1 MTFETLLARR
11 YMFSGRHKALASLFT
26 LIAFGGITLGV
37 FALIVVIAVMDGF
50 DRNLTAK
57 IIGAEAHITI
67 TPSIEGVGQ
76 PIIAE
81 EELPL
86 VREVPGIK
94 AAAPVIM
101 RLALIMTRD
110 EDSPDE
116 SDSDDRGAL
125 LNSRPDSP
133 VDPDEAPTPILDITP
148 PDLRADLDGETSP
161 SDSLEDPLPPPS
173 VADVTRGMPP
183 RQAGL
188 LIQGID
194 LDIEPEITDLMR
206 NIRGT
211 SIPAGNEL
219 IVGHTIATQQLM
231 AEPGQ
236 RLLVIGS
243 TFAETP
249 DGPMPTMRNSRMAG
263 VFQTGYPE
271 SDNFMAYTS
280 LEGARRLFRIEDGR
294 VDGIRAVVHNPER
307 VQDVKAELRR
317 VLGPSRLITSWQ
329 DRNAILFQ
337 ALKLEKWAL
346 FVILLIVVL
355 VAAFN
360 IIGTLT
366 LVVTEKTREIG
377 ILKSMGADEQ
387 IIARIFVRQG
397 MLIGGLG
404 TLAGTLSGLGACWL
418 LEHVIRIPGVT
429 AAYISDKIPVHVNWW
444 TVALTVACSLLISLA
459 AAWFPARQAARLD
472 PVEAL
477 RHD

>member
-1 MTFETLLARR
+1 MKFETLLARR

-37 FALIVVIAVMDGF
+37 FALIVVIAVMEGF

-67 TPSIEGVGQ
+67 TQSMEGSRH
-76 PIIAE
+76 PIVAD
-81 EELPL
+81 EELPRVL
-86 VREVPGIK
+86 GVPGIK

-101 RLALIMTRD
+101 RLALIMTR
-110 EDSPDE
+110 E
-116 SDSDDRGAL
+116 
-125 LNSRPDSP
+125 
-133 VDPDEAPTPILDITP
+133 
-148 PDLRADLDGETSP
+148 
-161 SDSLEDPLPPPS
+161 EDPAGLDPGAPIPAPDR
-173 VADVTRGMPP
+173 VAEDASPGLPP

-188 LIQGID
+188 LIQGLD
-194 LDIEPEITDLMR
+194 LKTEPQITDLML
-206 NIRGT
+206 NVEGT
-211 SIPAGNEL
+211 SVPRDHEL
-219 IVGHTIATQQLM
+219 VVGHSIATQQLM
-231 AEPGQ
+231 TTPGQ

-249 DGPMPTMRNSRMAG
+249 DGPMPTMRNSRIVG

-280 LEGARRLFRIEDGR
+280 LEGARRLFRMEDGR
-294 VDGIRAVVHNPER
+294 VDGIRATVHDPEK
-307 VQDVKAELRR
+307 VGEIKAELRR
-317 VLGPSRLITSWQ
+317 VLGPNRLITTWQ
-329 DRNAILFQ
+329 DRNAVLFQ

-346 FVILLIVVL
+346 FVILMIVVL
-355 VAAFN
+355 IAAFN

-377 ILKSMGADEQ
+377 ILKSMGADES
-387 IIARIFVRQG
+387 IISRIFVNQG
-397 MLIGGLG
+397 MIIGGLG
-404 TLAGTLSGLGACWL
+404 TLLGGLTGLGACWL

-429 AAYISDKIPVHVNWW
+429 AAYFSDRIPVHVNWSI
-444 TVALTVACSLLISLA
+444 VVLTVVCSLLISLV
-459 AAWFPARQAARLD
+459 AAWFPARQAARMD

>member
-1 MTFETLLARR
+1 MKFETLLARR

-37 FALIVVIAVMDGF
+37 FALIVVIAVMEGF

-67 TPSIEGVGQ
+67 TQSIEGANN

-81 EELPL
+81 EELPKVL
-86 VREVPGIK
+86 SVPGIK

-110 EDSPDE
+110 EETDAPAPGGPSSPPT
-116 SDSDDRGAL
+116 AL
-125 LNSRPDSP
+125 DPN
-133 VDPDEAPTPILDITP
+133 DPDAL
-148 PDLRADLDGETSP
+148 PDYSSEDSAQTDL
-161 SDSLEDPLPPPS
+161 
-173 VADVTRGMPP
+173 TRTRRPP

-188 LIQGID
+188 LIQGLD
-194 LDIEPEITDLMR
+194 LATEPRITDLML
-206 NIRGT
+206 NVNGT
-211 SIPAGNEL
+211 SMPEGNDL
-219 IVGHTIATQQLM
+219 VVGHSIATQQLM
-231 AEPGQ
+231 TTPGQ

-249 DGPMPTMRNSRMAG
+249 DGPMPTMRNSRMVG

-294 VDGIRAVVHNPER
+294 VDGIRAVVHDAEK
-307 VQDVKAELRR
+307 VGEIQAELRR
-317 VLGPSRLITSWQ
+317 VLGPGRLVITWQ
-329 DRNAILFQ
+329 DRNAVLFQ

-346 FVILLIVVL
+346 FVILMIVVL
-355 VAAFN
+355 IAAFN

-377 ILKSMGADEQ
+377 ILKSMGADER
-387 IIARIFVRQG
+387 IISRIFVNQG
-397 MLIGGLG
+397 MIIGGLG
-404 TLAGTLSGLGACWL
+404 TIFGTLTGLGTCWL

-429 AAYISDKIPVHVNWW
+429 AAYFSDRIPVHVNWSI
-444 TVALTVACSLLISLA
+444 VALTVVCSLLISLV